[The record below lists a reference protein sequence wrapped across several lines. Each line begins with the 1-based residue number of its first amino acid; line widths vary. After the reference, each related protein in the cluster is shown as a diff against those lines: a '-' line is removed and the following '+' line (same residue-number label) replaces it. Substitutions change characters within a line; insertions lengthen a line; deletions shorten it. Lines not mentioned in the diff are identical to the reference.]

1 MRQRRRKRRKV
12 REERAVD
19 GGEGVV
25 RLEEEEGGVDEAR
38 QEGFKEWTGFVS
50 EFWRRSVYLV
60 CWSLVGGR
68 RNEGR

>member
-1 MRQRRRKRRKV
+1 MRQRRRKRRKA

-25 RLEEEEGGVDEAR
+25 RLEEEEGDVDEAR

-60 CWSLVGGR
+60 CWSLVGGHR
-68 RNEGR
+68 K